1 MIKIENML
9 VPLSHYRKWL
19 IPFQDEKTR
28 EFIQKAKLIHGDK
41 YDYKFVK
48 YINSKIKVCLM
59 CHRHGEFWIT
69 PDSLCNAKSGCK
81 ICGLNRQEVD
91 NLDDFI
97 KRSIEVHGDRYDYS
111 ESIFTGFHNKI
122 KIGCPIHG
130 TFLKS
135 PYFHIIQ
142 KQGCPDCARLK
153 TSIDDFLNNS
163 KRIHGDTYDYSK
175 VIYLGSH
182 RKVEIVC
189 PIHGSFW
196 MRPHDHITGEQ
207 GCPECGKI
215 KYSKKRAKPLDTFIK
230 EANEVHENKY
240 DYSKA
245 IYVNNRTKIEIICP
259 IQGHGSFWQLPD
271 NHLKGCGCPMCLNKC
286 ESYVGEWLKDNNFE
300 FKYHQKVDII
310 KIKDNIEID
319 YIISY
324 NGIDYWIEYNGIQ
337 HYMYVEHFHRDGI
350 ENFKDQLRRDEKVK
364 NYCNRNNISL
374 LEIPYIYNTKNS
386 IYLFLDKVLINKIN
400 PNLLVNYE
408 SLYRRPSDYISIL
421 GN

>member
-1 MIKIENML
+1 MDNIMIKIENMI

-28 EFIQKAKLIHGDK
+28 EFIQKARLIHGDK
-41 YDYKFVK
+41 YEYKFVK
-48 YINSKIKVCLM
+48 YINSKIKVCLI

-81 ICGLNRQEVD
+81 LCGLNKQEVD
-91 NLDDFI
+91 TLDDFI
-97 KRSIEVHGDRYDYS
+97 KKSVEVHG
-111 ESIFTGFHNKI
+111 N
-122 KIGCPIHG
+122 
-130 TFLKS
+130 L
-135 PYFHIIQ
+135 
-142 KQGCPDCARLK
+142 
-153 TSIDDFLNNS
+153 
-163 KRIHGDTYDYSK
+163 
-175 VIYLGSH
+175 
-182 RKVEIVC
+182 
-189 PIHGSFW
+189 
-196 MRPHDHITGEQ
+196 
-207 GCPECGKI
+207 
-215 KYSKKRAKPLDTFIK
+215 
-230 EANEVHENKY
+230 Y

-245 IYVNNRTKIEIICP
+245 IYINNRTKIEIICP
-259 IQGHGSFWQLPD
+259 IQGHGSFWQIPD

-286 ESYVGEWLKDNNFE
+286 ESYVGEWLKDNNFM

-337 HYMYVEHFHRDGI
+337 HYMYVEHFHRDNI

-364 NYCNRNNISL
+364 NYCYKNNIFL

-408 SLYRRPSDYISIL
+408 SLYRRPLEYTSIL
-421 GN
+421 DN